1 MANNL
6 VITIGRQFGSDGRKI
21 GERVAELLGLK
32 YYDKELIV
40 LAAKKSGINLEL
52 LDTIDEKA
60 TNSLLYT
67 LAMGSSIYGG
77 STNVGYDIPI
87 NDKLF
92 MTQSEIIKELAEEGP
107 CVIVGR
113 SADYVL
119 RDHPCHLAVFVYAD
133 TKSRIAR
140 VAERNGIGQN
150 AAKDL
155 VNKTD
160 KRRANYYNFYTGRK
174 WGQHE
179 NYDICIDSDLLGTEG
194 AAQMIAQAAKIFL
207 EKKQQQ

>member
-1 MANNL
+1 MAEKKL
-6 VITIGRQFGSDGRKI
+6 AITIGRQFGSGGRKI
-21 GERVAELLGLK
+21 GERVAEILGIK
-32 YYDKELIV
+32 FYDKELII

-92 MTQSEIIKELAEEGP
+92 LTQSEIIKELAEEGP

-119 RDHPCHLAVFVYAD
+119 RDYPGHLGVFVYAD
-133 TKSRIAR
+133 QKARIAR
-140 VAERNGIGQN
+140 VAEREGIGQN

-179 NYDICIDSDLLGTEG
+179 NYKMCVDSEMLGAEG
-194 AAQMIAQAAKIFL
+194 AAQLIASAAKIFQ
-207 EKKQQQ
+207 ENIKD

>member
-1 MANNL
+1 MTKNL
-6 VITIGRQFGSDGRKI
+6 VITIGRQFGSGGRKI
-21 GERVAELLGLK
+21 GERVAEILGIK
-32 YYDKELIV
+32 FYDKELII

-92 MTQSEIIKELAEEGP
+92 LTQSEIIKELAEEGP

-119 RDHPCHLAVFVYAD
+119 RDYPGHLGVFVYAD
-133 TKSRIAR
+133 QKARIAR
-140 VAERNGIGQN
+140 VAEREGIGQN

-179 NYDICIDSDLLGTEG
+179 NYKMCVDSEMLGAEG
-194 AAQMIAQAAKIFL
+194 AAQLIASAAKIFQ
-207 EKKQQQ
+207 ENIKD

>member
-1 MANNL
+1 MTNNL
-6 VITIGRQFGSDGRKI
+6 IVTIGRQYGSGGRKI
-21 GERVAELLGLK
+21 GERVAELLGIK
-32 YYDKELIV
+32 FYDRELIV
-40 LAAKKSGINLEL
+40 LAAQKSGINLDL

-77 STNVGYDIPI
+77 SANVGYDIPI

-92 MTQSEIIKELAEEGP
+92 LTQSELIKELADEGP

-119 RDHPCHLAVFVYAD
+119 RDYPCHLGVFIYAD
-133 TKSRIAR
+133 TKARIAH
-140 VAERNGIGQN
+140 VAERNGIGEN

-174 WGQHE
+174 WGQFE
-179 NYDICIDSDLLGTEG
+179 NYELCIDSEIIGADG
-194 AAQMIAQAAKIFL
+194 AAQIIADAAKIYQKNKL
-207 EKKQQQ
+207 G

>member
-1 MANNL
+1 MTNNL
-6 VITIGRQFGSDGRKI
+6 IVTIGRQYGSGGRKI
-21 GERVAELLGLK
+21 GERVAEILGVK
-32 YYDKELIV
+32 FYDKELID

-52 LDTIDEKA
+52 IDSIDERA

-77 STNVGYDIPI
+77 NAHVGYDIPV

-92 MTQSEIIKELAEEGP
+92 LTQSEIIKELADESP
-107 CVIVGR
+107 CVIIGR

-119 RDHPCHLAVFVYAD
+119 REYPCHLSVFIYAGLD
-133 TKSRIAR
+133 ARIR
-140 VAERNGIGQN
+140 HVAERNGIGEN

-155 VNKTD
+155 ISKTD

-174 WGQHE
+174 WGQKE
-179 NYDICIDSDLLGTEG
+179 NYEMCIDSEIIGPEG
-194 AAQMIAQAAKIFL
+194 AAQIIADAAKIYR
-207 EKKQQQ
+207 KNKIGQ